1 MNAQIVKLFGLFTLL
16 FALLV
21 GATSWWTVFGAE
33 ELEDNPD
40 NRRALIDEQ
49 TTPRGLIYAR
59 DGRTVLAKN
68 IRRGPREDTP
78 KARNLR
84 TFVRTY
90 PDGPLFGHA
99 LGYSFLQN
107 GRRGLEQS
115 ENKPLAGEQNEFQ
128 SIFSQVRSQSREGRD
143 VVTTLDPAAQREA
156 LTALGGKKGAIV
168 ALEPQTGR
176 VRVMASTPTYDPNQ
190 IPSRFSQLSTDKE
203 GKPLN
208 NRATQELYPPGS
220 TFKVVTA
227 AAALDTGKAAPD
239 RTFDGSSPQTISGVP
254 LTNFGGQNFGPVS
267 FTEALTNSVNT
278 VFARLGESVGR
289 RTLIRYMDRFGFNQ
303 DPPLDYPAEQMIA
316 SGVRGDRGQ
325 LLKGNA
331 GFDVGR
337 VAIGQGGGEGQIL
350 VTPLQMAMVAG
361 TVGNRGRLMR
371 PTLVQ
376 RVVAKDGR
384 VTERAEPDLQ
394 SRVMS
399 PRAADQLGQMMKN
412 VVKEGTGTAAALSG
426 VEVAGKTGTAE
437 VQNAQ
442 ANQPWFIAFAPTN
455 RPKIAIAITLE
466 DQPSGATGGQ
476 TAAPLAKRVLQRL
489 LGSEA
494 GG

>member
-1 MNAQIVKLFGLFTLL
+1 MDRQIFKLFGLFVVL
-16 FALLV
+16 FALLI
-21 GATSWWTVFGAE
+21 VFTTRWSVLEAE
-33 ELEDNPD
+33 GLEDEPS
-40 NRRALIDEQ
+40 NRRALIEEQ
-49 TTPRGLIYAR
+49 SIPRGLVYAR

-68 IRRGPREDTP
+68 IERGPREDTP
-78 KARNLR
+78 RARNLR

-99 LGYSFLQN
+99 VGYSFLRN

-115 ENKPLAGEQNEFQ
+115 ANEPLAGEENEFQ

-156 LTALGGKKGAIV
+156 LNALGGKKGAIV

-190 IPSRFSQLSTDKE
+190 IPTRFRALNRDNE

-227 AAALDTGKAAPD
+227 AAALDTGKATPE

-303 DPPLDYPAEQMIA
+303 DPPLDYPGDQMIA

-325 LLKGNA
+325 LLTGNA

-371 PTLVQ
+371 PRLVE

-384 VTERAEPDLQ
+384 VTDRAEPDLQ

-399 PRAADQLGQMMKN
+399 QRAAGQLGQMMKN

-466 DQPSGATGGQ
+466 DQPTGATGGQ
-476 TAAPLAKRVLQRL
+476 TAAPLAKPVLQSL
-489 LGSEA
+489 LGKEA

>member
-1 MNAQIVKLFGLFTLL
+1 MNSQVVKLFGLFALL

-33 ELEDNPD
+33 ELEDNPA
-40 NRRALIDEQ
+40 NRRALIEEQ
-49 TTPRGLIYAR
+49 TIPRGLIYAR

-68 IRRGPREDTP
+68 IERGPREETP
-78 KARNLR
+78 RARNLR

-90 PDGPLFGHA
+90 PNGPLFGHTV
-99 LGYSFLQN
+99 GYSFVRN

-115 ENKPLAGEQNEFQ
+115 ENEPLAGEENEFE
-128 SIFSQVRSQSREGRD
+128 SIFSQVRSRSREGRD
-143 VVTTLDPAAQREA
+143 LVTTLDPAAQREA
-156 LTALGGKKGAIV
+156 LSSLAGKKGAMV
-168 ALEPQTGR
+168 AMEPQTGR

-190 IPSRFSQLSTDKE
+190 VPKRFGQINRDQ

-227 AAALDTGKAAPD
+227 AAALDTGKAAPEQ
-239 RTFDGSSPQTISGVP
+239 TFNGSSPQTISGVP
-254 LTNFGGQNFGPVS
+254 LSNFGGQNFGPVS

-303 DPPLDYPAEQMIA
+303 DPPLDYPGDQMIA
-316 SGVRGDRGQ
+316 SGVRGAGGKLLRG
-325 LLKGNA
+325 NVR
-331 GFDVGR
+331 FDVGR
-337 VAIGQGGGEGQIL
+337 VAIGQGGGEGQIV
-350 VTPLQMAMVAG
+350 VTPMQMAMVAA

-371 PTLVQ
+371 PTFVE

-384 VTERAEPDLQ
+384 VSDRLKPALH

-399 PRAADQLGQMMKN
+399 QRAADQLGQIMKN

-442 ANQPWFIAFAPTN
+442 ANQPWFIAFAPAD
-455 RPKIAIAITLE
+455 RPKIAIAVTLE

-494 GG
+494 KG

>member
-1 MNAQIVKLFGLFTLL
+1 VDRQIFKLFGLFVVL
-16 FALLV
+16 FALLI
-21 GATSWWTVFGAE
+21 VFTTRWSVLEAE
-33 ELEDNPD
+33 GLEDEPS
-40 NRRALIDEQ
+40 NRRALIEEQ
-49 TTPRGLIYAR
+49 TIPRGLVYAR

-68 IRRGPREDTP
+68 IERGPREDTP
-78 KARNLR
+78 RARNLR

-99 LGYSFLQN
+99 VGYSFLRN

-115 ENKPLAGEQNEFQ
+115 ANQPLAGEENEFQ

-156 LTALGGKKGAIV
+156 LNALGQKKGAIV

-190 IPSRFSQLSTDKE
+190 IPTRFRALNRDNE

-227 AAALDTGKAAPD
+227 AAALDTGKATPE

-303 DPPLDYPAEQMIA
+303 DPPLDYPGDQMIA

-371 PTLVQ
+371 PRLVE

-384 VTERAEPDLQ
+384 VTDRAEPDLQ

-399 PRAADQLGQMMKN
+399 QRAAGQLGQMMKN

-476 TAAPLAKRVLQRL
+476 TAAPLAKPVLQSL
-489 LGSEA
+489 LGKEA